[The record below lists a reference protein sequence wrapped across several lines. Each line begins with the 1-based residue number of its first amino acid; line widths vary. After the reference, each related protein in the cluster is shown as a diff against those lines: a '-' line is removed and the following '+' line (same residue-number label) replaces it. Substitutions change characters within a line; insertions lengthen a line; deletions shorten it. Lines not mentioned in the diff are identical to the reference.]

1 MKQGFKKGNEWTR
14 EIRMKI
20 QESDKKIKEIEK
32 KKEARTNYIF
42 KKSTTKQYLDEEQED
57 LEVPIDG
64 DL

>member
-42 KKSTTKQYLDEEQED
+42 KKSTTKQYLDEEE
-57 LEVPIDG
+57 
-64 DL
+64 